1 MKLQGYT
8 IRMAASCLFLMV
20 GHAAAQLN
28 VSEPISAEEM
38 AARAQA
44 SRSVQPA
51 ASKPAEGET
60 RTVARA
66 SDDVLTSSQILA
78 ANGQWTL
85 VPKNAIVHVPKN
97 LSRYVVEAP
106 AGKMIP
112 WTDFLIANRSWLNN
126 LEITMDEAS
135 GKTPIKP
142 VLVQS
147 WATQGKIVVT
157 TYKGGAISCNIPAP
171 QS

>member
-1 MKLQGYT
+1 MKLQGYAV
-8 IRMAASCLFLMV
+8 RMASCLFLMHGPV
-20 GHAAAQLN
+20 AAELN

-38 AARAQA
+38 ATRAQA

-51 ASKPAEGET
+51 SSKSAEGET
-60 RTVARA
+60 RAIARA
-66 SDDVLTSSQILA
+66 SDDVLASSQILA

-97 LSRYVVEAP
+97 LAQFVAEAP
-106 AGKMIP
+106 TGKMIP
-112 WTDFLIANRSWLNN
+112 WADFLVANRSWLNN

-135 GKTPIKP
+135 GKTPINP
-142 VLVQS
+142 VLVES
-147 WATQGKIVVT
+147 WPKQGKIVVT
-157 TYKGGAISCNIPAP
+157 THKGGAISCNFNSP